1 MSRGDIKKLHK
12 THQIKFPKR
21 TQVPRPWKKIEEM
34 LEKKCESFEENIKR
48 YLEANNELL
57 SKRITELNGKL
68 KNLQTSIEH
77 FDKVNLEMFKAIH
90 REVSHMNG
98 TFGNHAK
105 NTDNHLYEIEEKLR
119 YLEDSF
125 RRNNLRTEGVEEEE
139 VNNETWDQCK
149 EQVSTILKSKL
160 KINNVKLERDH
171 IIPGRKR
178 SHNKDKPRTIVLKLH
193 SHEDKGRI
201 LRNVHQLKDTGY
213 YINEDFSKAT
223 LNIRAQ
229 LWDEVK
235 RPRAEGYFVVI
246 KYDIIVTNKRD
257 KRAQE

>member
-1 MSRGDIKKLHK
+1 MSSSDKRKLPK
-12 THQIKFPKR
+12 THQIKFPKG
-21 TQVPRPWKKIEEM
+21 TQVLSRWKKSEEM
-34 LEKKCESFEENIKR
+34 LEKKCESYEENIKR

-57 SKRITELNGKL
+57 TKTITELNGKL
-68 KNLQTSIEH
+68 NNLQTSTEH

-90 REVSHMNG
+90 REVSHMSG

-125 RRNNLRTEGVEEEE
+125 RRNNLRTKGVEEEE

-149 EQVSTILKSKL
+149 EKVSTILKSKL

-171 IIPGRKR
+171 RIPGRKR
-178 SHNKDKPRTIVLKLH
+178 SHNKGKPRTIVFKLH

-201 LRNVHQLKDTGY
+201 LRNVYQLKDTSY
-213 YINEDFSKAT
+213 YINKDFSKAA
-223 LNIRAQ
+223 LNIRAE

-235 RPRAEGYFVVI
+235 RLRAEGYFVVI
-246 KYDIIVTNKRD
+246 KYDRIVTNKRD
-257 KRAQE
+257 KGAQE